1 MGKLSYLGRCV
12 VIHGKSD
19 GLTRDVDY
27 PDVVEDLWVVE
38 WDLSGDW
45 DTTRLFFKKILNE
58 GTRIRCMTPREMARF
73 CIGPFMFATRS
84 RTEVD
89 EWC

>member
-1 MGKLSYLGRCV
+1 MGKFSYLGRCV

-27 PDVVEDLWVVE
+27 PDVVEDLWIVE

-45 DTTRLFFKKILNE
+45 DTTRLFFSFK
-58 GTRIRCMTPREMARF
+58 F
-73 CIGPFMFATRS
+73 
-84 RTEVD
+84 
-89 EWC
+89 

>member
-1 MGKLSYLGRCV
+1 MGKFSYLGRRV

-19 GLTRDVDY
+19 GLARDVDY

-45 DTTRLFFKKILNE
+45 DTTRLFKKIIFERGNKNTLHDAE
-58 GTRIRCMTPREMARF
+58 GN
-73 CIGPFMFATRS
+73 G
-84 RTEVD
+84 EVLHWAVHVCNSEPD
-89 EWC
+89 GGG

>member
-1 MGKLSYLGRCV
+1 MSYLGRCV

-19 GLTRDVDY
+19 GLARDVDY

-45 DTTRLFFKKILNE
+45 DTTRLFKKK
-58 GTRIRCMTPREMARF
+58 F
-73 CIGPFMFATRS
+73 
-84 RTEVD
+84 
-89 EWC
+89 